1 MSEFLKSGN
10 RVVAKPSGLD
20 YKLETNKLYYLKYDS
35 WEGTTYLEIN
45 NGDLKLPETLIYSDS
60 ENNFVTKILSYFK
73 RTNKQTTGVLLNG
86 LKGSGK
92 TVMAKLIARNSNL
105 PIIIV
110 SSDCPTRHVSTFF
123 SKFKDTETCVIFDE
137 IDKNER
143 YWNTEDLLSFLD
155 GIRDTGKKLVL
166 LTCNTDSKINEYIL
180 DRCSRVRYYRKFESL
195 TKESIIEVAEK
206 YIPKDKIEEVT
217 DFIINRFKCISYDN
231 VVSFLEEV
239 KEYNSETLEN
249 IAKDLNITTICN
261 PKR

>member
-1 MSEFLKSGN
+1 ML
-10 RVVAKPSGLD
+10 A
-20 YKLETNKLYYLKYDS
+20 
-35 WEGTTYLEIN
+35 I
-45 NGDLKLPETLIYSDS
+45 
-60 ENNFVTKILSYFK
+60 
-73 RTNKQTTGVLLNG
+73 
-86 LKGSGK
+86 K
-92 TVMAKLIARNSNL
+92 TVL
-105 PIIIV
+105 
-110 SSDCPTRHVSTFF
+110 SDIDEVPVL
-123 SKFKDTETCVIFDE
+123 IFDE

>member
-137 IDKNER
+137 ID
-143 YWNTEDLLSFLD
+143 T
-155 GIRDTGKKLVL
+155 GISGRVGVAVSKKLH
-166 LTCNTDSKINEYIL
+166 KISQNSQTIVISHLPQVASNGEHTFFVKKIVK
-180 DRCSRVRYYRKFESL
+180 DGSSL
-195 TKESIIEVAEK
+195 K
-206 YIPKDKIEEVT
+206 
-217 DFIINRFKCISYDN
+217 N
-231 VVSFLEEV
+231 
-239 KEYNSETLEN
+239 
-249 IAKDLNITTICN
+249 
-261 PKR
+261 

>member
-10 RVVAKPSGLD
+10 KIVAKPNGLD
-20 YKLETNKLYYLKYDS
+20 YELETNKLYYLKYDS
-35 WEGTTYLEIN
+35 WEGTAYLEIN

-60 ENNFVTKILSYFK
+60 ENNFVNKILSYFK

-110 SSDCPTRHVSTFF
+110 SSNCPTRHVSTFF

-137 IDKNER
+137 IDKNGGC
-143 YWNTEDLLSFLD
+143 WNTEDLLSFLD

-166 LTCNTDSKINEYIL
+166 LTCNTDSRINEYIL

-195 TKESIIEVAEK
+195 TKDAIMEVATRYVSEDKAEK
-206 YIPKDKIEEVT
+206 ITE
-217 DFIINRFKCISYDN
+217 FIINNFKCISYDN

-239 KEYNSETLEN
+239 KEHDSETLEN
-249 IAKDLNITTICN
+249 VAKDLNITIVCN
-261 PKR
+261 QKR

>member
-10 RVVAKPSGLD
+10 RIVAKPNGLN
-20 YKLETNKLYYLKYDS
+20 YELETNKLYYLKYDTLA
-35 WEGTTYLEIN
+35 GTAYLEIN
-45 NGDLKLPETLIYSDS
+45 DGDLKLPETLIYSDS
-60 ENNFVTKILSYFK
+60 ENNFVNKILSYFK
-73 RTNKQTTGVLLNG
+73 HTNKQTTGVLLDG

-110 SSDCPTRHVSTFF
+110 SPDCPTRCISTFF
-123 SKFKDTETCVIFDE
+123 SKFKNTETCVIFDE
-137 IDKNER
+137 VDKNER

-166 LTCNTDSKINEYIL
+166 LTCNAYSKINEHIL

-195 TKESIIEVAEK
+195 TKDAIIETAIRYVSKDKAEK
-206 YIPKDKIEEVT
+206 ITE
-217 DFIINRFKCISYDN
+217 FIINNFKCISYDN

-239 KEYNSETLEN
+239 KDYDSETLEN
-249 IAKDLNITTICN
+249 IVKDLNITTVCN
-261 PKR
+261 QKR